1 MSYDLM
7 FQQALAL
14 HEQGRFD
21 EAESLYRQ
29 ILETAPRNPDVL
41 NLLGLV
47 AQAKGIHNEAVELF
61 YKAVC
66 EAPTHAPFY
75 FNLALSLDLWDKPHE
90 ALDNYRKALKIDP
103 GIKEAWNNIGTL
115 CQKLG
120 QAAEAETAYRRAA
133 ALDSEYAE
141 PRVNL
146 ARMKKDLSELK
157 ALAKRFPH
165 DALSLYF
172 LADEHYRAGEYDL
185 AAEYAT
191 QASANAPTDAEIK
204 ILSGLICLAQKN
216 TAEARICFQKA
227 LALDPRSVPAL
238 VNLANLETAA
248 GEYETAE
255 KHYKRAL
262 ELSPQNLDA
271 HINYA
276 DMLYRQKRLPE
287 ALEEYRT
294 AVVIDPGIPEIS
306 NNLGVILKDIGEYE
320 EALGLFFNAFNQRPE
335 TGEFSVNIAETL
347 TLLHGQKP
355 ETAVKIAQNWHRQ
368 APDNAFAV
376 HICAALQGKLENENN
391 QIYVEK
397 LFDNFADNYELV
409 LQKLDYGVVRS
420 LRNFTGPVEGTLVDL
435 GCGTGLAGLA
445 YQAAGTR
452 LVGVDISEKMLAQAR
467 KKGIYKELI
476 KADIVSWL
484 LQKPQADAFV
494 AADVFNYIGR
504 LESVIDAAAPVK
516 LAFSTEDD
524 HSVDTCRL
532 TPSGRFAHN
541 PEYVEKLLQKAG
553 YHRIE
558 RQSSVL
564 RTENGQPVK
573 GTLWKTW

>member
-90 ALDNYRKALKIDP
+90 ALNNYRKALKIDP

-204 ILSGLICLAQKN
+204 ILSGLICLAQEN

-347 TLLHGQKP
+347 TLLHGQEP
-355 ETAVKIAQNWHRQ
+355 QTAVKIAQNWRRQ

-376 HICAALQGKLENENN
+376 HVCAALQGKLENENN

-532 TPSGRFAHN
+532 TPSSRFAHN

>member
-185 AAEYAT
+185 AAEYAA

-204 ILSGLICLAQKN
+204 ILSGLICLAQEN

-347 TLLHGQKP
+347 TLLHGQEP
-355 ETAVKIAQNWHRQ
+355 ETAVKIAQNWRRQ

-452 LVGVDISEKMLAQAR
+452 LVGVDISEKCSPRPAKR
-467 KKGIYKELI
+467 N
-476 KADIVSWL
+476 
-484 LQKPQADAFV
+484 LQKTD
-494 AADVFNYIGR
+494 
-504 LESVIDAAAPVK
+504 
-516 LAFSTEDD
+516 
-524 HSVDTCRL
+524 
-532 TPSGRFAHN
+532 
-541 PEYVEKLLQKAG
+541 
-553 YHRIE
+553 
-558 RQSSVL
+558 
-564 RTENGQPVK
+564 
-573 GTLWKTW
+573 

>member
-29 ILETAPRNPDVL
+29 NLETAPRNPDVL

-204 ILSGLICLAQKN
+204 ILSGLICLAQEN

>member
-90 ALDNYRKALKIDP
+90 ALNNYRKALKIDP

-204 ILSGLICLAQKN
+204 ILSGLICLAQEN

-347 TLLHGQKP
+347 TLLHGQEP
-355 ETAVKIAQNWHRQ
+355 QTAVKIAQNWRRQ

-376 HICAALQGKLENENN
+376 HVCAALQGKLENENN

>member
-204 ILSGLICLAQKN
+204 ILSGLICLAQEN

-376 HICAALQGKLENENN
+376 HVCAALQGKLENENN

>member
-21 EAESLYRQ
+21 EAENLYRQ
-29 ILETAPRNPDVL
+29 ILETAPQNPDVL

-204 ILSGLICLAQKN
+204 ILSGLICLAQEN

-347 TLLHGQKP
+347 TLLHGQEP
-355 ETAVKIAQNWHRQ
+355 ETAVKIAQNWRRQ

>member
-204 ILSGLICLAQKN
+204 ILSGLICLAQEN

-262 ELSPQNLDA
+262 ELSPQNLDS

-355 ETAVKIAQNWHRQ
+355 ETAVKITQNWHRQ

>member
-90 ALDNYRKALKIDP
+90 ALNNYRKALKIDP

-204 ILSGLICLAQKN
+204 ILSGLICLAQEN

-347 TLLHGQKP
+347 TLLHGQEP
-355 ETAVKIAQNWHRQ
+355 QTAVKIAQNWRRQ

-376 HICAALQGKLENENN
+376 HVCAALQGKLENENN

-435 GCGTGLAGLA
+435 GCGTGLVGMA

>member
-204 ILSGLICLAQKN
+204 ILSGLICLAQEN

-238 VNLANLETAA
+238 VNLANLETAT

-347 TLLHGQKP
+347 TLLHGQEP
-355 ETAVKIAQNWHRQ
+355 QTAVKIAQNWRRQ

>member
-14 HEQGRFD
+14 HEQGQFD
-21 EAESLYRQ
+21 EAENLYRQ
-29 ILETAPRNPDVL
+29 ILETAPQNPDVL

-66 EAPTHAPFY
+66 KAPTHAPFY
-75 FNLALSLDLWDKPHE
+75 FNLALSLDLWGKPHE

-146 ARMKKDLSELK
+146 ARMNNDLSELK

-172 LADEHYRAGEYDL
+172 LADEHYRTGEYDL
-185 AAEYAT
+185 AAEYAA
-191 QASANAPTDAEIK
+191 QAAANAPTDAEIK
-204 ILSGLICLAQKN
+204 ILSGLICLAQEN

-347 TLLHGQKP
+347 TLLHGQEP
-355 ETAVKIAQNWHRQ
+355 ETAVKIAQNWRRQ

-376 HICAALQGKLENENN
+376 HVCAALQGKPENENN

-452 LVGVDISEKMLAQAR
+452 LIGVDISEKMLAQAR

-484 LQKPQADAFV
+484 RE
-494 AADVFNYIGR
+494 NRR
-504 LESVIDAAAPVK
+504 LTLLSLPT
-516 LAFSTEDD
+516 FSTISADW
-524 HSVDTCRL
+524 
-532 TPSGRFAHN
+532 N
-541 PEYVEKLLQKAG
+541 PLLVPP
-553 YHRIE
+553 R
-558 RQSSVL
+558 
-564 RTENGQPVK
+564 P
-573 GTLWKTW
+573 

>member
-204 ILSGLICLAQKN
+204 ILSGLICLAQEN

-504 LESVIDAAAPVK
+504 LESVIDAAAPIK

>member
-204 ILSGLICLAQKN
+204 ILSGLICLAQEN

-368 APDNAFAV
+368 APDNAFAG

>member
-14 HEQGRFD
+14 HEQGQFD
-21 EAESLYRQ
+21 EAENLYRQ
-29 ILETAPRNPDVL
+29 ILETAPQNPDVL

-47 AQAKGIHNEAVELF
+47 AQAKGIHNEAVKLF

-66 EAPTHAPFY
+66 KAPTHAPFY
-75 FNLALSLDLWDKPHE
+75 FNLALSLDLWGKPHE

-146 ARMKKDLSELK
+146 ARMNNDLSELK

-172 LADEHYRAGEYDL
+172 LADEHYRTGEYDL
-185 AAEYAT
+185 AAEYAA
-191 QASANAPTDAEIK
+191 QAAANAPTDAEIK
-204 ILSGLICLAQKN
+204 ILSGLICLAQEN

-347 TLLHGQKP
+347 TLLHGQEP
-355 ETAVKIAQNWHRQ
+355 ETAVKIAQNWRRQ

-376 HICAALQGKLENENN
+376 HVCAALQGKPENENN

-452 LVGVDISEKMLAQAR
+452 LIGVDISEKMLAQAR

-484 LQKPQADAFV
+484 REKPQADAFV

-504 LESVIDAAAPVK
+504 LESVIGAAAPVK

-541 PEYVEKLLQKAG
+541 PKYVEKLLQKAG
-553 YHRIE
+553 YRRIE

>member
-172 LADEHYRAGEYDL
+172 WQTSITAPANMTWPPNMQPKPQPMHRPMRKLKYCPDL
-185 AAEYAT
+185 SVWHRKIRPKP
-191 QASANAPTDAEIK
+191 ASVFKKRWRSIRVRFRPW
-204 ILSGLICLAQKN
+204 LIWQ
-216 TAEARICFQKA
+216 
-227 LALDPRSVPAL
+227 
-238 VNLANLETAA
+238 
-248 GEYETAE
+248 
-255 KHYKRAL
+255 
-262 ELSPQNLDA
+262 
-271 HINYA
+271 
-276 DMLYRQKRLPE
+276 
-287 ALEEYRT
+287 
-294 AVVIDPGIPEIS
+294 
-306 NNLGVILKDIGEYE
+306 ILKPPP
-320 EALGLFFNAFNQRPE
+320 ANMKRPK
-335 TGEFSVNIAETL
+335 NIIKGHWNCRRKTL
-347 TLLHGQKP
+347 TP
-355 ETAVKIAQNWHRQ
+355 T
-368 APDNAFAV
+368 
-376 HICAALQGKLENENN
+376 
-391 QIYVEK
+391 
-397 LFDNFADNYELV
+397 
-409 LQKLDYGVVRS
+409 
-420 LRNFTGPVEGTLVDL
+420 
-435 GCGTGLAGLA
+435 
-445 YQAAGTR
+445 
-452 LVGVDISEKMLAQAR
+452 
-467 KKGIYKELI
+467 
-476 KADIVSWL
+476 
-484 LQKPQADAFV
+484 
-494 AADVFNYIGR
+494 
-504 LESVIDAAAPVK
+504 
-516 LAFSTEDD
+516 
-524 HSVDTCRL
+524 
-532 TPSGRFAHN
+532 
-541 PEYVEKLLQKAG
+541 
-553 YHRIE
+553 
-558 RQSSVL
+558 
-564 RTENGQPVK
+564 
-573 GTLWKTW
+573 

>member
-47 AQAKGIHNEAVELF
+47 AQAKGIHNEAGELF

-204 ILSGLICLAQKN
+204 ILSGLICLAQEN

-504 LESVIDAAAPVK
+504 LESVIDAAAPIK

>member
-41 NLLGLV
+41 NLLALV

-133 ALDSEYAE
+133 ALDSEYAK

-185 AAEYAT
+185 AAEYAA

-204 ILSGLICLAQKN
+204 ILSGLICLAQEN

-238 VNLANLETAA
+238 VNLANLETTA

-287 ALEEYRT
+287 RWKNIAPPSSL
-294 AVVIDPGIPEIS
+294 IPESPKSATTWASFLRIS
-306 NNLGVILKDIGEYE
+306 ANMKKLWGCFSMRSTR
-320 EALGLFFNAFNQRPE
+320 GL
-335 TGEFSVNIAETL
+335 
-347 TLLHGQKP
+347 KP
-355 ETAVKIAQNWHRQ
+355 E
-368 APDNAFAV
+368 
-376 HICAALQGKLENENN
+376 
-391 QIYVEK
+391 
-397 LFDNFADNYELV
+397 NF
-409 LQKLDYGVVRS
+409 RS
-420 LRNFTGPVEGTLVDL
+420 TLP
-435 GCGTGLAGLA
+435 
-445 YQAAGTR
+445 
-452 LVGVDISEKMLAQAR
+452 K
-467 KKGIYKELI
+467 
-476 KADIVSWL
+476 
-484 LQKPQADAFV
+484 
-494 AADVFNYIGR
+494 
-504 LESVIDAAAPVK
+504 
-516 LAFSTEDD
+516 
-524 HSVDTCRL
+524 H
-532 TPSGRFAHN
+532 
-541 PEYVEKLLQKAG
+541 
-553 YHRIE
+553 
-558 RQSSVL
+558 
-564 RTENGQPVK
+564 
-573 GTLWKTW
+573 

>member
-1 MSYDLM
+1 MCIRD
-7 FQQALAL
+7 
-14 HEQGRFD
+14 
-21 EAESLYRQ
+21 
-29 ILETAPRNPDVL
+29 
-41 NLLGLV
+41 
-47 AQAKGIHNEAVELF
+47 
-61 YKAVC
+61 
-66 EAPTHAPFY
+66 
-75 FNLALSLDLWDKPHE
+75 
-90 ALDNYRKALKIDP
+90 
-103 GIKEAWNNIGTL
+103 
-115 CQKLG
+115 
-120 QAAEAETAYRRAA
+120 
-133 ALDSEYAE
+133 
-141 PRVNL
+141 
-146 ARMKKDLSELK
+146 
-157 ALAKRFPH
+157 
-165 DALSLYF
+165 
-172 LADEHYRAGEYDL
+172 
-185 AAEYAT
+185 
-191 QASANAPTDAEIK
+191 
-204 ILSGLICLAQKN
+204 
-216 TAEARICFQKA
+216 
-227 LALDPRSVPAL
+227 
-238 VNLANLETAA
+238 
-248 GEYETAE
+248 
-255 KHYKRAL
+255 RAL

-347 TLLHGQKP
+347 TLLHGQEP
-355 ETAVKIAQNWHRQ
+355 ETAVKIAQNWRRQ

-376 HICAALQGKLENENN
+376 HVCAALQGKPENENN

-452 LVGVDISEKMLAQAR
+452 LIGVDISEKMLAQAR

-484 LQKPQADAFV
+484 REKPQADAFV

-504 LESVIDAAAPVK
+504 LESVIGAAAPVK

-541 PEYVEKLLQKAG
+541 PKYVEKLLQKAG
-553 YHRIE
+553 YRRIE

>member
-204 ILSGLICLAQKN
+204 ILSGLICLAQEN

>member
-204 ILSGLICLAQKN
+204 ILSGLICLAQEN

-368 APDNAFAV
+368 APDNAFAG

-504 LESVIDAAAPVK
+504 LESVIDAAAPIK

>member
-185 AAEYAT
+185 AAEYAA

-204 ILSGLICLAQKN
+204 ILSGLICLAQEN

-355 ETAVKIAQNWHRQ
+355 ETAVKIAQNWRRQ

-376 HICAALQGKLENENN
+376 HVCAALQGKLENENN

-532 TPSGRFAHN
+532 TPSGRFTHN

>member
-120 QAAEAETAYRRAA
+120 QAAEAETAYCRAA

-204 ILSGLICLAQKN
+204 ILSGLICLAQEN

-227 LALDPRSVPAL
+227 LALDPRSVPPP
-238 VNLANLETAA
+238 ANM
-248 GEYETAE
+248 
-255 KHYKRAL
+255 KR
-262 ELSPQNLDA
+262 P
-271 HINYA
+271 
-276 DMLYRQKRLPE
+276 K
-287 ALEEYRT
+287 
-294 AVVIDPGIPEIS
+294 
-306 NNLGVILKDIGEYE
+306 
-320 EALGLFFNAFNQRPE
+320 
-335 TGEFSVNIAETL
+335 NIIKGHWNCRRKTL
-347 TLLHGQKP
+347 TP
-355 ETAVKIAQNWHRQ
+355 T
-368 APDNAFAV
+368 
-376 HICAALQGKLENENN
+376 
-391 QIYVEK
+391 
-397 LFDNFADNYELV
+397 
-409 LQKLDYGVVRS
+409 
-420 LRNFTGPVEGTLVDL
+420 
-435 GCGTGLAGLA
+435 
-445 YQAAGTR
+445 
-452 LVGVDISEKMLAQAR
+452 
-467 KKGIYKELI
+467 
-476 KADIVSWL
+476 
-484 LQKPQADAFV
+484 
-494 AADVFNYIGR
+494 
-504 LESVIDAAAPVK
+504 
-516 LAFSTEDD
+516 
-524 HSVDTCRL
+524 
-532 TPSGRFAHN
+532 
-541 PEYVEKLLQKAG
+541 
-553 YHRIE
+553 
-558 RQSSVL
+558 
-564 RTENGQPVK
+564 
-573 GTLWKTW
+573 

>member
-120 QAAEAETAYRRAA
+120 QAAEAETAYCRAA

-204 ILSGLICLAQKN
+204 ILSGLICLAQEN

-294 AVVIDPGIPEIS
+294 AVVIDPGIPESS

-355 ETAVKIAQNWHRQ
+355 ETAIKIAQNWRRQ

-376 HICAALQGKLENENN
+376 HVCAALQGKLENENN

>member
-120 QAAEAETAYRRAA
+120 QAAEAETAYCRAA

-204 ILSGLICLAQKN
+204 ILSGLICLAQEN

-355 ETAVKIAQNWHRQ
+355 ETAIKIAQNWRRQ
-368 APDNAFAV
+368 VPDNAFAV
-376 HICAALQGKLENENN
+376 HVCAALQGKLENENN

-504 LESVIDAAAPVK
+504 LESVIDAAASVK

>member
-204 ILSGLICLAQKN
+204 ILSGLICLAQEN

-541 PEYVEKLLQKAG
+541 PEYVKKLLQKAG

>member
-204 ILSGLICLAQKN
+204 ILSGLICLAQEN

-347 TLLHGQKP
+347 TLLHGQEP
-355 ETAVKIAQNWHRQ
+355 ETAVKIAQNWRRQ

-376 HICAALQGKLENENN
+376 HVCAALQGKLENENN

>member
-146 ARMKKDLSELK
+146 ARMNNDLSELK

-172 LADEHYRAGEYDL
+172 LADEHYRTGEYDL
-185 AAEYAT
+185 AAEYAA
-191 QASANAPTDAEIK
+191 QAAANAPTDAEIK
-204 ILSGLICLAQKN
+204 ILSGLICQAQEN

-347 TLLHGQKP
+347 TLLHGQEP
-355 ETAVKIAQNWHRQ
+355 ETAVKIAQNWRRQ

-376 HICAALQGKLENENN
+376 HVCAALQGKPENENN
-391 QIYVEK
+391 QIYAEK

-452 LVGVDISEKMLAQAR
+452 LVGVDISEKMLTQAR

-484 LQKPQADAFV
+484 LKKPQADAFV
-494 AADVFNYIGR
+494 AADVFYYIGR
-504 LESVIDAAAPVK
+504 LESVIGAIAPVK

-553 YHRIE
+553 YRRIE

>member
-204 ILSGLICLAQKN
+204 ILSGLICLAQEN

-248 GEYETAE
+248 GDYETAE

>member
-14 HEQGRFD
+14 HEQGQFD
-21 EAESLYRQ
+21 EAENLYRQ
-29 ILETAPRNPDVL
+29 ILETAPQNPDVL

-66 EAPTHAPFY
+66 KAPTHAPFY
-75 FNLALSLDLWDKPHE
+75 FNLALSLDLWGKPHE

-146 ARMKKDLSELK
+146 ARMNNDLSELK

-172 LADEHYRAGEYDL
+172 LADEHYRTGEYDL
-185 AAEYAT
+185 AAEYAA
-191 QASANAPTDAEIK
+191 QAAANAPTDAEIK
-204 ILSGLICLAQKN
+204 ILSGLICLAQEN

-276 DMLYRQKRLPE
+276 DMLYRQKT
-287 ALEEYRT
+287 T
-294 AVVIDPGIPEIS
+294 ARSAGRIS
-306 NNLGVILKDIGEYE
+306 
-320 EALGLFFNAFNQRPE
+320 
-335 TGEFSVNIAETL
+335 
-347 TLLHGQKP
+347 
-355 ETAVKIAQNWHRQ
+355 HRRR
-368 APDNAFAV
+368 
-376 HICAALQGKLENENN
+376 H
-391 QIYVEK
+391 
-397 LFDNFADNYELV
+397 
-409 LQKLDYGVVRS
+409 
-420 LRNFTGPVEGTLVDL
+420 
-435 GCGTGLAGLA
+435 
-445 YQAAGTR
+445 
-452 LVGVDISEKMLAQAR
+452 
-467 KKGIYKELI
+467 
-476 KADIVSWL
+476 
-484 LQKPQADAFV
+484 
-494 AADVFNYIGR
+494 
-504 LESVIDAAAPVK
+504 
-516 LAFSTEDD
+516 
-524 HSVDTCRL
+524 
-532 TPSGRFAHN
+532 
-541 PEYVEKLLQKAG
+541 
-553 YHRIE
+553 
-558 RQSSVL
+558 
-564 RTENGQPVK
+564 
-573 GTLWKTW
+573 

>member
-120 QAAEAETAYRRAA
+120 QAAEAETAYCRAA

-204 ILSGLICLAQKN
+204 ILSGLICLAQEN

-262 ELSPQNLDA
+262 ELS
-271 HINYA
+271 
-276 DMLYRQKRLPE
+276 
-287 ALEEYRT
+287 
-294 AVVIDPGIPEIS
+294 
-306 NNLGVILKDIGEYE
+306 
-320 EALGLFFNAFNQRPE
+320 
-335 TGEFSVNIAETL
+335 VNIAETL

-355 ETAVKIAQNWHRQ
+355 ETAIKIAQNWRRQ

-376 HICAALQGKLENENN
+376 HVCAALQGKLENENN

-504 LESVIDAAAPVK
+504 LESVIDAAASVK

>member
-185 AAEYAT
+185 AAEYAA

-204 ILSGLICLAQKN
+204 ILSGLICLAQEN

-238 VNLANLETAA
+238 VNLANLETTA

-347 TLLHGQKP
+347 TLLHGQNPKQP
-355 ETAVKIAQNWHRQ
+355 SKLRRTGADRLRTTPLPSMSALHCRENWKMKIIRFMLKSFLTILLIITSWFSKSLITALSEALETLRDLLK
-368 APDNAFAV
+368 APLW
-376 HICAALQGKLENENN
+376 IL
-391 QIYVEK
+391 
-397 LFDNFADNYELV
+397 
-409 LQKLDYGVVRS
+409 
-420 LRNFTGPVEGTLVDL
+420 
-435 GCGTGLAGLA
+435 
-445 YQAAGTR
+445 
-452 LVGVDISEKMLAQAR
+452 
-467 KKGIYKELI
+467 
-476 KADIVSWL
+476 
-484 LQKPQADAFV
+484 
-494 AADVFNYIGR
+494 
-504 LESVIDAAAPVK
+504 AAARGL
-516 LAFSTEDD
+516 LAWLIRPLAPGLSAWISPKKCSPRPAKKESTK
-524 HSVDTCRL
+524 
-532 TPSGRFAHN
+532 N
-541 PEYVEKLLQKAG
+541 
-553 YHRIE
+553 
-558 RQSSVL
+558 
-564 RTENGQPVK
+564 
-573 GTLWKTW
+573 

>member
-41 NLLGLV
+41 NFLGLV

-185 AAEYAT
+185 AAEYAA

-204 ILSGLICLAQKN
+204 ILSGLICLAQEN

-238 VNLANLETAA
+238 VNLANLETAT

-347 TLLHGQKP
+347 TLLHGQEP
-355 ETAVKIAQNWHRQ
+355 QTAVKIAQNWRRQ

-452 LVGVDISEKMLAQAR
+452 LVGVDISEKMLTQAR

-504 LESVIDAAAPVK
+504 LESVIDAAAPIK

>member
-157 ALAKRFPH
+157 ALTKRFPH

-172 LADEHYRAGEYDL
+172 LADEHYR
-185 AAEYAT
+185 
-191 QASANAPTDAEIK
+191 
-204 ILSGLICLAQKN
+204 
-216 TAEARICFQKA
+216 
-227 LALDPRSVPAL
+227 
-238 VNLANLETAA
+238 A

-355 ETAVKIAQNWHRQ
+355 ETAVKIAQNWRRQ

-376 HICAALQGKLENENN
+376 HVCAALQGKLENENN

-467 KKGIYKELI
+467 KKGIYKKLI

-504 LESVIDAAAPVK
+504 LESVIDAAAPIK

>member
-120 QAAEAETAYRRAA
+120 QAAEAETAYCRAA

-204 ILSGLICLAQKN
+204 ILSGLICLAQEN

-347 TLLHGQKP
+347 TLLHGQEP
-355 ETAVKIAQNWHRQ
+355 ETAVKIAQNWRRQ

-376 HICAALQGKLENENN
+376 HVCAALQGKPENENN

-452 LVGVDISEKMLAQAR
+452 LIGVDISEKMLAQAR

-484 LQKPQADAFV
+484 REKPQADAFV

-504 LESVIDAAAPVK
+504 LESVIGAAAPVK

-541 PEYVEKLLQKAG
+541 PKYVEKLLQKAG
-553 YHRIE
+553 YRRIE

>member
-204 ILSGLICLAQKN
+204 ILSGLICLAQEN

-262 ELSPQNLDA
+262 ELSPQNLDS

>member
-204 ILSGLICLAQKN
+204 ILSGLICLAQEN

-376 HICAALQGKLENENN
+376 HICAALQGKPENENN

-452 LVGVDISEKMLAQAR
+452 LVGVDISEKMLTQAR

-484 LQKPQADAFV
+484 LKKPQADAFV

-504 LESVIDAAAPVK
+504 LESVIGAIAPVK

-553 YHRIE
+553 YRRIE